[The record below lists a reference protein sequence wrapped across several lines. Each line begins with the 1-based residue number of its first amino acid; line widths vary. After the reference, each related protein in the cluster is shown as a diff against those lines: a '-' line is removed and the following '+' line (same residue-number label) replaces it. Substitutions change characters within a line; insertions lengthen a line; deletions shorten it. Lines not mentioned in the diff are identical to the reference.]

1 MNGQGHLADL
11 LGAYA
16 LDALDEDEAAR
27 VRAHL
32 AQCPTCRAQF
42 AGLAEAAA
50 RLADLYPTAPPSP
63 ELRGRVLAAIESA
76 ASDEAAVTQ
85 STVAQSTVARPARP
99 SARISARPL
108 LSRWVRPI
116 GAITALA
123 LVVSQVWLI
132 FTIIAL
138 RGQVQ
143 QQGEA
148 QTILLSSSETPVK
161 LQATDSTSTARGIYH
176 YEPELQRGL
185 INYYRLAPPAQALS
199 YRCWMEFTGGSV
211 LPCGRLP
218 IDKDGSGMLLF
229 AWPNTMPIRIRVTLE
244 NGASNAPVGPTILL
258 GTIQP
263 LQP

>member
-85 STVAQSTVARPARP
+85 STVAQSTVARPASP
-99 SARISARPL
+99 SARVSARPL
-108 LSRWVRPI
+108 LSRWVRPAQ
-116 GAITALA
+116 AIAALA
-123 LVVSQVWLI
+123 LVVSQVWLF
-132 FTIIAL
+132 FTVIAL
-138 RGQVQ
+138 RAQVQ
-143 QQGEA
+143 QQAEA

-161 LQATDSTSTARGIYH
+161 LQAADSTSTALGVYH
-176 YEPELQRGL
+176 YEPDIRRGL
-185 INYYRLAPPAQALS
+185 INYYRLAPTGHAQS
-199 YRCWMEFTGGSV
+199 YQCWMEFAGGV
-211 LPCGRLP
+211 LLACGRLP
-218 IDKDGSGMLLF
+218 IDEGGSGMLVF
-229 AWPNTMPIRIRVTLE
+229 TWPNSVPIRIRVTLE
-244 NGASNAPVGPTILL
+244 AGSPNAPAGPTILL
-258 GTIQP
+258 GAIQP

>member
-1 MNGQGHLADL
+1 MNGQGHVTDL
-11 LGAYA
+11 LGAHA
-16 LDALDEDEAAR
+16 LDALDEDEVAR

-50 RLADLYPTAPPSP
+50 RLADLYPSEPPSP
-63 ELRGRVLAAIESA
+63 ELRGQVLAAVRSA
-76 ASDEAAVTQ
+76 AGERAPALQ
-85 STVAQSTVARPARP
+85 STVVRPARP
-99 SARISARPL
+99 SARVSARPL

-116 GAITALA
+116 GAIAALA

-132 FTIIAL
+132 FTVIAL
-138 RGQVQ
+138 LGQVQ

-161 LQATDSTSTARGIYH
+161 LQAADSTSTARGIYH

-185 INYYRLAPPAQALS
+185 INYYGLAPPGRAQS
-199 YRCWMEFTGGSV
+199 YQCWMEFTGGTV
-211 LPCGRLP
+211 LPCSRLP

-229 AWPNTMPIRIRVTLE
+229 AWPKTTPIRIRVTLE
-244 NGASNAPVGPTILL
+244 NGSPDAPVGPTILL
-258 GTIQP
+258 GAIQP

>member
-1 MNGQGHLADL
+1 MNGQGHVTDL

-16 LDALDEDEAAR
+16 MDALDEVEAAR

-32 AQCPTCRAQF
+32 AQCSTCRAQF

-50 RLADLYPTAPPSP
+50 RLADLHPSESPSP
-63 ELRGRVLAAIESA
+63 ELRGQVLAAVRN
-76 ASDEAAVTQ
+76 AVGERPPALQ
-85 STVAQSTVARPARP
+85 STVVRPARP

-116 GAITALA
+116 GAIIALA

-132 FTIIAL
+132 FTVIAL
-138 RGQVQ
+138 RSQIQ

-161 LQATDSTSTARGIYH
+161 LQAPDSNSKARGIYH
-176 YEPELQRGL
+176 YEPELRRGL
-185 INYYRLAPPAQALS
+185 INYYRLAPPGQALS

-211 LPCGRLP
+211 LPCGRLA
-218 IDKDGSGMLLF
+218 IDQDGSGMLLF

-244 NGASNAPVGPTILL
+244 NGSSNAPVGPTILL
-258 GTIQP
+258 GAIQP